1 MLSKTKTLVIKLYH
15 ILQQK
20 IKLNIKAGYSITEKA
35 TQLHSGYLFE
45 SKT

>member
-20 IKLNIKAGYSITEKA
+20 IKLNIKARYSITEKA
-35 TQLHSGYLFE
+35 EQLHSEYLFE